1 MPISKRVF
9 QENRA
14 RQIFRKTNISYTLIH
29 IRTCV
34 YQGIRNVCFSENL
47 GCFFSW
53 NTHHEIRP
61 FALSLTICLS
71 VRLTH
76 IMLLVSFYIYPV
88 LRQTISFQ
96 IFKGCLPQVL
106 LGPLL
111 NTLTQTIHN
120 SFSQEANITKPN
132 ANEISVIKFSKCSK
146 ILFHLFFSRQVSL
159 LIFEILVPLF
169 DEVIKVIEVHF
180 C

>member
-1 MPISKRVF
+1 MFVF
-9 QENRA
+9 REIWGA
-14 RQIFRKTNISYTLIH
+14 LY
-29 IRTCV
+29 
-34 YQGIRNVCFSENL
+34 
-47 GCFFSW
+47 SW

-76 IMLLVSFYIYPV
+76 IMLLVSFSIYPV
-88 LRQTISFQ
+88 LTQTISFQ
-96 IFKGCLPQVL
+96 IFKGCLPQML
-106 LGPLL
+106 LGPFL

-146 ILFHLFFSRQVSL
+146 ILFHLFFSRQVSI

-169 DEVIKVIEVHF
+169 DE
-180 C
+180 